1 MRISHGS
8 LGGTLGRAAVFAC
21 LTGAG
26 LFPATASAS
35 IHELVAA
42 FCSGGD
48 KGVIGANGH
57 LEAPG
62 VSGGSNADNFA
73 RPANASGAA
82 VVVREAPLRVEI
94 GDGQSAKYPEGT
106 TVVDLATFTFLAV
119 SQSDHAAT
127 HCRNF
132 SLFQ

>member
-1 MRISHGS
+1 MRDSQPS
-8 LGGTLGRAAVFAC
+8 LVGTLFKATA
-21 LTGAG
+21 LTCFICAG
-26 LFPATASAS
+26 LFPAGASAS

-73 RPANASGAA
+73 RPATASGAA
-82 VVVREAPLRVEI
+82 VVVNGNPLRVEI
-94 GDGQSAKYPEGT
+94 GNGNSAKYPAGT

-119 SQSDHAAT
+119 SQSDHPAT
-127 HCRNF
+127 ACRNF
-132 SLFQ
+132 SLLP